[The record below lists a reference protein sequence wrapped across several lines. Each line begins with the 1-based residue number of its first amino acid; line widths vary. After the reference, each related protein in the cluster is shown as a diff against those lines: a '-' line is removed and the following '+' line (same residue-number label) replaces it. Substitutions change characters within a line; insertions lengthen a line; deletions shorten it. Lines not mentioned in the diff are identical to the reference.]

1 MSSLAAIKNAGIYA
15 FFTCFPKGSKAEI
28 SKLFY
33 LTIYF
38 TFYFIVL
45 EINDKAIPEKKEI
58 KTFANRYA
66 SYLHSFYKLLKG
78 ESQTIQAI

>member
-1 MSSLAAIKNAGIYA
+1 MYA
-15 FFTCFPKGSKAEI
+15 FFTCFPKGSRAEI

-33 LTIYF
+33 LNLNF

-45 EINDKAIPEKKEI
+45 EINDKAIPEKKEM
-58 KTFANRYA
+58 KPLANRYA
-66 SYLHSFYKLLKG
+66 SYLQSFYKLLKG